1 MFLTF
6 RSINFQFVGSLS
18 DKLFHEILAHNP
30 FPCLESVSLDQC
42 HRWEGDWNIVYN
54 YNSGVPRFGPDLL
67 FSLLN
72 LAGPLSSLHCWSC
85 GNITASAR
93 DQVPVRSYFY
103 LLKCSNI
110 PQVAEFISNNFLDVN
125 FQWTGVQEEAEEDND
140 FLNEEDDLQNLLLP
154 LIGVNV
160 LQNVE

>member
-1 MFLTF
+1 M
-6 RSINFQFVGSLS
+6 
-18 DKLFHEILAHNP
+18 DKA
-30 FPCLESVSLDQC
+30 SVSSLTAL
-42 HRWEGDWNIVYN
+42 
-54 YNSGVPRFGPDLL
+54 VPRFGPDLL

-72 LAGPLSSLHCWSC
+72 LAGPLSSLHCWAC

-103 LLKCSNI
+103 LLVCSNI
-110 PQVAEFISNNFLDVN
+110 SQVAEFISNNFLDVN